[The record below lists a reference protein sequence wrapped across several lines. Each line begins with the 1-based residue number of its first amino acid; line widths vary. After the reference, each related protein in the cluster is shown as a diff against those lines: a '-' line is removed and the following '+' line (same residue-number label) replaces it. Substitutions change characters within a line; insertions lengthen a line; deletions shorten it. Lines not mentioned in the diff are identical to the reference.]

1 MSFKTHCKLQRFN
14 LIHKFYNAFVG
25 QTVLTHLKNILTR
38 IGPSNPLCILLF
50 YSCLGI
56 FGIIPWVEIKL
67 NYFPFEY
74 FKRKFLNC
82 DMSVAVSTDNG
93 LITPIVFNANQ
104 KGLSEIANDV
114 KTLAEK
120 ARSGKL

>member
-1 MSFKTHCKLQRFN
+1 MEVLSSKFN
-14 LIHKFYNAFVG
+14 
-25 QTVLTHLKNILTR
+25 
-38 IGPSNPLCILLF
+38 
-50 YSCLGI
+50 
-56 FGIIPWVEIKL
+56 
-67 NYFPFEY
+67 